1 MGLGKFGR
9 VISWKNCKKW
19 MRRCTTTQGGFHGLG
34 VPWISSENASPSDE
48 LSAFADMK
56 FNVDNMK
63 IIQLG
68 ITLSDENGIIAG
80 TWEFN
85 FKFLIETEVF
95 YDPKSI
101 EFLKE
106 SGIDFEELRI
116 NGIDQLFFSNMFT
129 HVLSRHRDLKW
140 LTFHGLYDLAY
151 MVKLVTKKP
160 LPYMARL
167 YDDLHRGELGLEKLA
182 KILGV
187 KRVGGSHQAGSDS
200 LLTAR
205 VFARMKTMYGIEESR
220 FVGFLHGVTTRIC
233 EPVRTQVLP
242 TFPLYCEPGI
252 PQLCQV
258 LPAYRYCRPMIH
270 GVFLHPP
277 IIQHQYRTAKNGCG
291 VAPPQGGFHGLG
303 VPWISSENPRRSDEL
318 SAFAD
323 MKFNVDNMKIIQLG
337 ITLSDENGI
346 IAGTWE
352 FNFKFLIET
361 EVFYDPKSIE
371 FLKESG
377 IDFEELRINGI
388 DQLFFSNM
396 FTHVLSRHRDLKWL
410 TFHGLYDLAYMVKL
424 VTKKPLPV
432 SMLDFTEIIATVF
445 GCCVLDVKY
454 MARLYDDLHRG
465 ELGLEKL
472 AKILGV
478 KRVGGSHHA
487 GSDSL
492 LTARVFARM
501 KTMYGIEESRFG
513 VLVWR
518 HH

>member
-1 MGLGKFGR
+1 MDAALHHHKVVSMDSEFP
-9 VISWKNCKKW
+9 
-19 MRRCTTTQGGFHGLG
+19 GFLRKT
-34 VPWISSENASPSDE
+34 PRLSDE

-85 FKFLIETEVF
+85 FKFLIEMEVF

-151 MVKLVTKKP
+151 MVKLVTMKP
-160 LPYMARL
+160 LPVSMLDFTEIIATVFGAVCWMSSTWP
-167 YDDLHRGELGLEKLA
+167 DSTMTCTGEL
-182 KILGV
+182 
-187 KRVGGSHQAGSDS
+187 SDHCE
-200 LLTAR
+200 
-205 VFARMKTMYGIEESR
+205 MGIRQVWACNLMEELQKMDAALHHHKVVSMDSE
-220 FVGFLHGVTTRIC
+220 FPGFLRKT
-233 EPVRTQVLP
+233 
-242 TFPLYCEPGI
+242 
-252 PQLCQV
+252 
-258 LPAYRYCRPMIH
+258 
-270 GVFLHPP
+270 
-277 IIQHQYRTAKNGCG
+277 
-291 VAPPQGGFHGLG
+291 
-303 VPWISSENPRRSDEL
+303 PRRSDEL

-501 KTMYGIEESRFG
+501 KTMYGIEESRFEGFLYG
-513 VLVWR
+513 VTTRICEPVRTQVLPTFPGYCQPGIPQLCQVLPASR
-518 HH
+518 YCRPMIHGVFLHPPIIQHQYRVL

>member
-1 MGLGKFGR
+1 MD
-9 VISWKNCKKW
+9 
-19 MRRCTTTQGGFHGLG
+19 
-34 VPWISSENASPSDE
+34 SEFP
-48 LSAFADMK
+48 
-56 FNVDNMK
+56 
-63 IIQLG
+63 
-68 ITLSDENGIIAG
+68 
-80 TWEFN
+80 
-85 FKFLIETEVF
+85 
-95 YDPKSI
+95 
-101 EFLKE
+101 
-106 SGIDFEELRI
+106 
-116 NGIDQLFFSNMFT
+116 
-129 HVLSRHRDLKW
+129 
-140 LTFHGLYDLAY
+140 
-151 MVKLVTKKP
+151 
-160 LPYMARL
+160 
-167 YDDLHRGELGLEKLA
+167 
-182 KILGV
+182 
-187 KRVGGSHQAGSDS
+187 
-200 LLTAR
+200 
-205 VFARMKTMYGIEESR
+205 
-220 FVGFLHGVTTRIC
+220 GFLRKT
-233 EPVRTQVLP
+233 
-242 TFPLYCEPGI
+242 
-252 PQLCQV
+252 
-258 LPAYRYCRPMIH
+258 
-270 GVFLHPP
+270 
-277 IIQHQYRTAKNGCG
+277 
-291 VAPPQGGFHGLG
+291 
-303 VPWISSENPRRSDEL
+303 PRRSDEL

-478 KRVGGSHHA
+478 KRVGGSHQA

-501 KTMYGIEESRFG
+501 KTMYGIEESRFVG
-513 VLVWR
+513 SCMASPLGFANQYQAQLQTTLMYLAAIAGAQRQAPTMPPQACSSSFSSLVTLALLALVHLHFQMAPQPAMQQGAYYMQHPQAAAMAQQLGIFPPKMTLQFNR
-518 HH
+518 KCRILSSDTKQPFMNAGIQFN

>member
-1 MGLGKFGR
+1 MDAALHHHKVVSMDSEFPGFLRKTP
-9 VISWKNCKKW
+9 
-19 MRRCTTTQGGFHGLG
+19 RR
-34 VPWISSENASPSDE
+34 SDE

-160 LPYMARL
+160 LPYMARF

-220 FVGFLHGVTTRIC
+220 FVGFLYGVTTRIC
-233 EPVRTQVLP
+233 EPVSTQVLP
-242 TFPLYCEPGI
+242 TFPRCCEPGI

-258 LPAYRYCRPMIH
+258 LPASRYCRPMIH
-270 GVFLHPP
+270 GVFLYPP
-277 IIQHQYRTAKNGCG
+277 IIQHQYR
-291 VAPPQGGFHGLG
+291 
-303 VPWISSENPRRSDEL
+303 
-318 SAFAD
+318 
-323 MKFNVDNMKIIQLG
+323 
-337 ITLSDENGI
+337 
-346 IAGTWE
+346 
-352 FNFKFLIET
+352 
-361 EVFYDPKSIE
+361 
-371 FLKESG
+371 
-377 IDFEELRINGI
+377 
-388 DQLFFSNM
+388 
-396 FTHVLSRHRDLKWL
+396 VL
-410 TFHGLYDLAYMVKL
+410 
-424 VTKKPLPV
+424 
-432 SMLDFTEIIATVF
+432 
-445 GCCVLDVKY
+445 
-454 MARLYDDLHRG
+454 
-465 ELGLEKL
+465 
-472 AKILGV
+472 
-478 KRVGGSHHA
+478 
-487 GSDSL
+487 
-492 LTARVFARM
+492 
-501 KTMYGIEESRFG
+501 
-513 VLVWR
+513 
-518 HH
+518 

>member
-1 MGLGKFGR
+1 MGILYKE
-9 VISWKNCKKW
+9 
-19 MRRCTTTQGGFHGLG
+19 TTFMIHS
-34 VPWISSENASPSDE
+34 IHFSSTFYQE
-48 LSAFADMK
+48 LSDHCEM
-56 FNVDNMK
+56 
-63 IIQLG
+63 G
-68 ITLSDENGIIAG
+68 IRQVWACNLM
-80 TWEFN
+80 
-85 FKFLIETEVF
+85 
-95 YDPKSI
+95 
-101 EFLKE
+101 
-106 SGIDFEELRI
+106 EELQKM
-116 NGIDQLFFSNMFT
+116 D
-129 HVLSRHRDLKW
+129 
-140 LTFHGLYDLAY
+140 A
-151 MVKLVTKKP
+151 
-160 LPYMARL
+160 A
-167 YDDLHRGELGLEKLA
+167 LHHHK
-182 KILGV
+182 V
-187 KRVGGSHQAGSDS
+187 VSMDS
-200 LLTAR
+200 E
-205 VFARMKTMYGIEESR
+205 FP
-220 FVGFLHGVTTRIC
+220 GFLRKT
-233 EPVRTQVLP
+233 
-242 TFPLYCEPGI
+242 
-252 PQLCQV
+252 
-258 LPAYRYCRPMIH
+258 
-270 GVFLHPP
+270 
-277 IIQHQYRTAKNGCG
+277 
-291 VAPPQGGFHGLG
+291 
-303 VPWISSENPRRSDEL
+303 PRRSDEL

-454 MARLYDDLHRG
+454 MARFYDDLHRG

-478 KRVGGSHHA
+478 KRVGGSHLA

-501 KTMYGIEESRFG
+501 KTVYGIEESRFVGFLYG
-513 VLVWR
+513 VTTRICEPVSTQVIPTFPRCCEPGIPQLCQVLPASR
-518 HH
+518 YCRPMIHGVFLYPPIIQHQYRVL